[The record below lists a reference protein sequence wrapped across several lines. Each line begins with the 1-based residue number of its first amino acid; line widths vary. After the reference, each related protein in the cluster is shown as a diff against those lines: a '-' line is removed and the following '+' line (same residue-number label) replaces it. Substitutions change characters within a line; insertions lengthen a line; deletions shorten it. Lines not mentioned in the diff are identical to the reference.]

1 MLMAIAALSSAT
13 SSALLLHISEP
24 EEEGRLQVP
33 VMVTGLTVAL
43 AIGVFYVGIFPR
55 HLYEVAEEATNLLFV

>member
-1 MLMAIAALSSAT
+1 MV
-13 SSALLLHISEP
+13 EP

-33 VMVTGLTVAL
+33 VLMTGLSVAL

-55 HLYEVAEEATNLLFV
+55 HLYEVAEEATKVLFV